1 MTHRPGHEEEREGD
15 NRRRVGRSIMGAL
28 SGLVNDALSWTNRQT
43 QEVAEYW
50 SPTLEDA
57 VLYFRGVWGDA
68 AFEAAFPAAGPQSR
82 ASRAA
87 GEEMREYGGQDR
99 LSDAERA
106 RMREAYE
113 REYEKHPEEI
123 RAMTEAMFTYMMST
137 PESMEEA
144 GEVIKWI
151 LNPNASYEDMPKGTF
166 LPELMLGI
174 LPGPGE
180 VQALRDVWKDFHHN
194 EVGLFTA
201 MAALGALPIIG
212 LPIRWARSGG
222 RVARHAE
229 DISRAFR
236 EGTMTIEEAMTE
248 AQRLGGR
255 QFSKDMETFLNA
267 GGNPEHIAGG
277 KVAAEG
283 LPAEGTPRVT
293 EGQPAEQ
300 ATHFGAEELEGGV
313 VSPARQGEGQLARPV
328 AQRERAG
335 PELFE
340 KRTYAY
346 PEGVEPEQ
354 RFAGKPMHELELYHV
369 YDMEADPEELLKV
382 AGQVADELGI
392 YDQPRRFSIAEQMAR
407 ERGYKGIKAGGEIN
421 YFEDVRPNAVGTVA
435 DVDGN
440 VTRHIANGNEGATFD
455 PRTGKNMDGEDAWA
469 VSPFRDAEK
478 IFDDVPTDQ
487 QLADYR
493 ATWADRFED
502 PSYNLGVWKQDGKWY
517 VDIVQL
523 EPDLDKARSIGIG
536 ADQQGIFHLKSH
548 DYVEMGTVDE
558 RTRAFSRAEL
568 WEDNPYLR
576 DIRNE
581 TFLNNLTDAERVA
594 FENSSQKIQ
603 QDALRYY
610 SLMPTAREGAS
621 MAILGAKQRGWYEAS
636 GNTLRQMFGDDAP
649 RFMALLAATSPQND
663 VPRNME
669 IALELWRR
677 WKQLPEGTEMTRAL
691 ANELMPIEMGLVPT
705 ADVGVLRALTATDAE
720 LLDPRI
726 LDEGG
731 MLAGS
736 KTDAFYAN
744 LMGEVQ
750 RLTLD
755 THMGRYGVTGPNP
768 TTVRRT
774 FAQNAYYR
782 EVASEMERLTGAKL
796 TPAEIQEMMWSSERE
811 IMNLYGKGRSPIEEA
826 MFGEVP
832 DFVDGDPID
841 AVRAMVEDTPSF
853 ASLLNEP
860 DIAAR
865 LTAVGVQVPD
875 APQMPQG
882 VAGIDQ
888 SLVREE
894 DVRRMTERFQEA
906 RKVSPKKG
914 DDPGRPGFMQEQI
927 DLPFG
932 EAPKSPPPYAQ
943 KVTPEEMAFPKAA
956 PKDSPQARARETQ
969 GYKAGRPG
977 ATRSNLYGEQFG
989 KPGRPDTWFGQD
1001 EHTARAQMLYG
1012 FRHPKAEQLHM
1023 IVRDSKTGEV
1033 YSHTIEGSGQYA
1045 EVAVGEPGTKSALV
1059 GSTDP
1064 HYPGSQKLYGRLH
1077 DRLTR
1082 IGANNPDAELEV
1094 FFAHN
1099 HPDGRVEPS
1108 APDRRMVNY
1117 LEQWLDTYNTD
1128 TGSNIAHGGHYIMDH
1143 DRATFLEFDRAAGSM
1158 MGRPSKLSRLRE
1170 QAVKVKPSG
1179 RNWTKPEIAS
1189 TVKNLANRIR
1199 SSESFDPQAFNV
1211 VYLSAGGDV
1220 VAIEPHRLSALDNM
1234 DDWLP
1239 QRVRGHGSHTVVFTT
1254 GDADASLGTYN
1265 RLVEKANEH
1274 GILDV
1279 YMFGENVQDNLAL
1292 PDYSKPFITAG
1303 RRGDMPNSMR
1313 GQPNRVWH
1321 DTEGNRHIGWK
1332 PQDAIE
1338 HPEVA
1343 AHIDPGHMNQY
1354 TGRPTGPPQAGSQP
1368 SRRFAAGEDLPTDT
1382 PELTQEEALERFL
1395 SNSVLG
1401 EDETQFHWS
1410 ANEAEMVGEE
1420 GPFDFTTFERSS
1432 DIGYHFGT
1440 EEQAQSRARTMTGHP
1455 DWGATGEF
1463 YLDIQKPLEIPKD
1476 PGTWDPE
1483 DFLNALYAD
1492 QAITVDE
1499 LRDLSA
1505 ELQDMPSSS
1514 EWEWTRAQLMSR
1526 GYDGAVYPNRGEIPN
1541 RPGPESAWTEWYD
1554 NVASDR
1560 AYYERLDYLQ
1570 HNALPDEFLDQYPD
1584 VTVEEVREL
1593 QEKMRAGDT
1602 DAGNELLEMAE
1613 GVAAH
1618 EATTGGGIEPDGA
1631 WTIGDLIAWQKDSE
1645 HGADLLDPPYEDS
1658 YIALDPRQI
1667 KSATH
1672 NVGTFNPNDPNFLKS
1687 VAPWLAAGGAGYA
1700 GQQLRGQ
1707 EEEAQPPMGLDPFF
1721 QSLLGA
1727 H

>member
-1 MTHRPGHEEEREGD
+1 MD
-15 NRRRVGRSIMGAL
+15 AL

-43 QEVAEYW
+43 QEIAEYW

-99 LSDAERA
+99 LSDAERE

-123 RAMTEAMFTYMMST
+123 RAMTEAMFTYMMSS

-144 GEVIKWI
+144 GDVIKWM
-151 LNPNASYEDMPKGTF
+151 LNPNASYEDMPKGSF
-166 LPELMLGI
+166 LPELILGL

-180 VQALRDVWKDFHHN
+180 LQALRDVWKDFHNN

-201 MAALGALPIIG
+201 MAGLGALPIIG

-236 EGTMTIEEAMTE
+236 EGTMTLEEAMQE

-267 GGNPEHIAGG
+267 GGNPQHVSGG

-293 EGQPAEQ
+293 EGQPPER

-313 VSPARQGEGQLARPV
+313 VSPERQGEAQLARSV
-328 AQRERAG
+328 EQRQQAA

-346 PEGVEPEQ
+346 PEGVQPEQ
-354 RFAGKPMHELELYHV
+354 RFAGKPMHELDLYHV

-440 VTRHIANGNEGATFD
+440 ITRHIADGNEGATFD

-523 EPDLDKARSIGIG
+523 EPDMDKARSIGVG

-548 DYVEMGTVDE
+548 DYVEMGEVDE
-558 RTRAFSRAEL
+558 RTRAFARAEL
-568 WEDNPYLR
+568 WDDNPHLR

-669 IALELWRR
+669 IAAELWRR
-677 WKQLPEGTEMTRAL
+677 WKQLPEGTELTREL
-691 ANELMPIEMGLVPT
+691 VNELMPIEMGLVPN

-755 THMGRYGVTGPNP
+755 THMGRYGVTGPSP
-768 TTVRRT
+768 TTVRRM

-811 IMNLYGKGRSPIEEA
+811 IMNLYGRGRSPVEEA

-865 LTAVGVQVPD
+865 LDAIGIQVPD
-875 APQMPQG
+875 DPQMPQG
-882 VAGIDQ
+882 LPGADPE
-888 SLVREE
+888 LVREQ
-894 DVRRMTERFQEA
+894 DVRRMTQRFQEA
-906 RKVSPKKG
+906 REVRPKKG
-914 DDPGRPGFMQEQI
+914 DDPGYPGFMQQEQA
-927 DLPFG
+927 LPSDKPTG
-932 EAPKSPPPYAQ
+932 ASLSYAE
-943 KVTPEEMAFPKAA
+943 KVTPEEMAFPKA
-956 PKDSPQARARETQ
+956 PKPDTSQARMQEVR
-969 GYKAGRPG
+969 GYQAGRPAMPQSG
-977 ATRSNLYGEQFG
+977 RTMYGQQWGSPGSNLGSD
-989 KPGRPDTWFGQD
+989 PA
-1001 EHTARAQMLYG
+1001 EHTRRAQALYDY
-1012 FRHPKAEQLHM
+1012 RHPKAEQLHM
-1023 IVRDSKTGEV
+1023 IVRDKNTGKV
-1033 YSHTIEGSGQYA
+1033 YSHTIEGSKQYA
-1045 EVAVGEPGTKSALV
+1045 EVSMGTVGTKSAMAT
-1059 GSTDP
+1059 STSP
-1064 HYPGSQKLYGRLH
+1064 FHPNQGRLYGRLR
-1077 DRLTR
+1077 DRLGR
-1082 IGANNPDAELEV
+1082 ISANNPDAELEV

-1108 APDRRMVNY
+1108 KQDRRMVNY
-1117 LEQWLDTYNTD
+1117 MEEWVGAYNQA
-1128 TGSNIAHGGHYIMDH
+1128 TGSNVTHGGHYIMDH
-1143 DRATFLEFDRAAGSM
+1143 DKATFFARDPGI
-1158 MGRPSKLSRLRE
+1158 GQIRE
-1170 QAVKVKPSG
+1170 QRINVTPSG
-1179 RNWTKPEIAS
+1179 KDWTKPSVMETA
-1189 TVKNLANRIR
+1189 TVLANRIR

-1211 VYLSAGGDV
+1211 VYISAAGDV
-1220 VAIEPHRLSALDNM
+1220 VAIEPHRMSALDNM

-1239 QRVRGHGSHTVVFTT
+1239 QRVRGHGSYTVIFTT
-1254 GDADASLGTYN
+1254 GDADSSLGTYN

-1279 YMFGENVQDNLAL
+1279 YMFGDNVQDNLAM
-1292 PDYSKPFITAG
+1292 PDYSKPFFSATS
-1303 RRGDMPNSMR
+1303 RGDIQPNM
-1313 GQPNRVWH
+1313 GQPGRVWH
-1321 DTEGNRHIGWK
+1321 DAEGNRHIGWK
-1332 PQDAIE
+1332 PSDAIE

-1343 AHIDPGHMNQY
+1343 AHIDPNAVNPY
-1354 TGRPTGPPQAGSQP
+1354 TGISTRPPASGRQSIRYGVGAEEALP
-1368 SRRFAAGEDLPTDT
+1368 SDV

-1395 SNSVLG
+1395 QNSVL
-1401 EDETQFHWS
+1401 DETETQWHWS
-1410 ANEAEMVGEE
+1410 PKEAERVGEE
-1420 GPFDFTTFERSS
+1420 GPFNFDTFERTS

-1440 EEQAQSRARTMTGHP
+1440 EEQARARARTMTGHP
-1455 DWGATGEF
+1455 DWGAMGEF
-1463 YLDIQKPLEIPKD
+1463 YLDIQKPLEIPQD
-1476 PGTWDPE
+1476 PGTWAPE

-1492 QAITVDE
+1492 GAIDREE
-1499 LRDLSA
+1499 LRDLTIELH
-1505 ELQDMPSSS
+1505 ELQISAAPGYGRSQKSAG
-1514 EWEWTRAQLMSR
+1514 WEWTRSQLMSR
-1526 GYDGAVYPNRGEIPN
+1526 GYDGAVYANIGEVPTW
-1541 RPGPESAWTEWYD
+1541 PGPESEWVEWYD
-1554 NVASDR
+1554 LVASDR
-1560 AYYERLDYLQ
+1560 AYYDRM
-1570 HNALPDEFLDQYPD
+1570 DELLYHARPSAFEDQYPD
-1584 VTVEEVREL
+1584 VSAEQLQDLRARAAGGDAEAFAELEEMV
-1593 QEKMRAGDT
+1593 
-1602 DAGNELLEMAE
+1602 E
-1613 GVAAH
+1613 GVMSNEH
-1618 EATTGGGIEPDGA
+1618 PPPQDWTT
-1631 WTIGDLIAWQKDSE
+1631 GDLIAWQKESI
-1645 HGADLLDPPYEDS
+1645 HGPDLPDPPYEPS

-1707 EEEAQPPMGLDPFF
+1707 EEEVQPPMGLDPFF

-1727 H
+1727 R